1 MRKRYRAPGRINLI
15 GEHTDYNLGYV
26 LPMAIDRDCMVTAE
40 RREDGRLRL
49 RSRQCDGELTIA
61 VEELRG
67 ATPRGEWTDY
77 PVGVAKE
84 LAQAGVAIEGMD
96 LEVDSAVPW
105 GSGLSSSASLLVASA
120 LALLGGRREIEGL
133 ALAELCQRAER
144 EFVGLPCGIM
154 DYAIS
159 LFAEEGS
166 ALLIDCRS
174 LEGRTVML
182 PEEAVVVAVNTMVKH
197 ALAASAYGERVK
209 ECAAAA
215 RAAGVTSLR
224 DAELE
229 AVSHLPRGRH
239 VVTENERVLSFADAA
254 ECGDL
259 EQMGKLMVES
269 HESLR
274 RDYEVSCAELD
285 ALVEMAVALPGVYG
299 ARMTGGGFGGCTVNL
314 VSRVMADQ
322 FRHAIRRQYQVKFG
336 IEAAVFV
343 CAASRGASAL

>member
-26 LPMAIDRDCMVTAE
+26 LPMAIDRDCVVTAE
-40 RREDGRLRL
+40 RRSDGRLRF
-49 RSRQCDGELTIA
+49 RSRQCAGEWEMA
-61 VEELRG
+61 VEELRD
-67 ATPRGEWTDY
+67 AASRGEWTDY
-77 PVGVAKE
+77 AVGVARE
-84 LAQAGVAIEGMD
+84 LARAGIALEGM
-96 LEVDSAVPW
+96 EFEIDSAVPV

-120 LALLGGRREIEGL
+120 LAMLDGREMEGL
-133 ALAELCQRAER
+133 TLAKLCQRAER

-174 LEGRTVML
+174 LEGRAVTL

-197 ALAASAYGERVK
+197 ELAESAYGERVS
-209 ECAAAA
+209 ECQAAA
-215 RAAGVTSLR
+215 REAGVESLR
-224 DAELE
+224 DAAFD

-239 VVTENERVLSFADAA
+239 VVTENERVLAFADAA
-254 ECGDL
+254 ERKDL
-259 EQMGKLMVES
+259 DEMGRLMGES

-285 ALVEMAVALPGVYG
+285 ALVEMACELPGVYG

-322 FRHAIRRQYQVKFG
+322 FAHAIRRQYQAKFG

-343 CAASRGASAL
+343 CQPAPGASAL

>member
-1 MRKRYRAPGRINLI
+1 MRKQYRAPGRINLI

-26 LPMAIDRDCMVTAE
+26 LPMAIDRDCVVTAE
-40 RREDGRLRL
+40 RRADGRLRF
-49 RSRQCDGELTIA
+49 RSRQCAGEWEMP
-61 VEELRG
+61 VEELRE
-67 ATPRGEWTDY
+67 AAPRGEWTDY
-77 PVGVAKE
+77 PVGVARE
-84 LAQAGVAIEGMD
+84 LTRAGIALEGMD
-96 LEVDSAVPW
+96 LEVDSAVPV

-120 LALLGGRREIEGL
+120 LAMLDGQEMEGM

-174 LEGRTVML
+174 LEGRTVTL

-197 ALAASAYGERVK
+197 ELAESAYGERVR
-209 ECAAAA
+209 ECQAAA
-215 RAAGVTSLR
+215 REAGVESLR
-224 DAELE
+224 DAAFD

-239 VVTENERVLSFADAA
+239 VVTENERVLAFAEAA
-254 ECGDL
+254 DQGDL
-259 EQMGKLMVES
+259 EEMGRLMGES

-285 ALVEMAVALPGVYG
+285 ALVEMAGALPGVYG
-299 ARMTGGGFGGCTVNL
+299 ARMTGGGFGGSTVNL

-322 FRHAIRRQYQVKFG
+322 FAHAIRRQYYAKFG

-343 CAASRGASAL
+343 CQPARGASAL